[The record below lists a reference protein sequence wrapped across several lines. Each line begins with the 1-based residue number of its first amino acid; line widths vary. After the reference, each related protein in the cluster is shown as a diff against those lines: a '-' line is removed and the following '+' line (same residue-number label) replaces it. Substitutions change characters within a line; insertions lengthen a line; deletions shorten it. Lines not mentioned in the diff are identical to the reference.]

1 MGTVIDELVVQLKL
15 DPKQFDDAQ
24 KATVGKLRQFERDH
38 ERHSKK
44 LSKDTDGLTQS
55 FAALQGR
62 LLGIA
67 SLFMGGMGIQQFT
80 EHITRMTVQTGY
92 LAASLGLSTSEL
104 AKWQGVG
111 ATVNATSGEMA
122 QTIKSVQEAFADMR
136 MGRPSK
142 LLTFSRI
149 THNGAFA
156 GAPVDVD
163 PFNPDPTKFMTDVS
177 RWYVAQKDRAVA
189 TKIIQDNLGFNQGT
203 MNALALGPEE
213 LQKRLKEMEKYG
225 PTKEEVKNF
234 QDLQEALSKAAIKA
248 EALGR
253 AILSFL
259 TPGIVK
265 FLGTLSGIADTFRDK
280 GASEGAKA
288 IDDAASGGVGEA
300 FGTVKGWGR
309 SLWNR
314 GKRALG
320 LGGDAGGNTNTE
332 PGQTGGGVPSS
343 STPNVGPGSS
353 AFLRGRRK
361 KFADAINANPGL
373 RREIA
378 GMMILEGAKHPVPV
392 AESLFNRADYAGG
405 TLHSHLHNGFYG
417 PINRGGLPRA
427 MARYDH
433 SPALRA
439 RMDAAIDRALAG
451 SNIIEGYT
459 DQGLPTDPNGSLTQ
473 TRRQGYSRPFMKIGG
488 NEFLDWNG
496 GPGGHR
502 AAARYRHM
510 IMEGVARER
519 SERSASGSISLG
531 RTPSAHPSDILLDG
545 GATPPP
551 FSFGAGAAMQRGAPV
566 TNNNRTSSTNIQSM
580 NVTVP
585 QGSDPDAYARG
596 IIQRLAH
603 YNNVQSANQGLV

>member
-234 QDLQEALSKAAIKA
+234 QDLQEALSKAATKA

-320 LGGDAGGNTNTE
+320 FGGADDGGNVTTE
-332 PGQTGGGVPSS
+332 PGQAGVGTPGTDATSLKGVPS
-343 STPNVGPGSS
+343 TVVGPGSS
-353 AFLRGRRK
+353 GAPSRVGRTGWWTPDRKQHAVDYLMKNANLPEISARAMVARWAGVESTQRGASEINYKGAIGIAQWLGNRKRGVVVGDFDSQLAHVVRELRGPENRSYRTLMG
-361 KFADAINANPGL
+361 ARDATA
-373 RREIA
+373 
-378 GMMILEGAKHPVPV
+378 
-392 AESLFNRADYAGG
+392 
-405 TLHSHLHNGFYG
+405 
-417 PINRGGLPRA
+417 
-427 MARYDH
+427 
-433 SPALRA
+433 
-439 RMDAAIDRALAG
+439 AAIGASMYERA
-451 SNIIEGYT
+451 EGYNPRT
-459 DQGLPTDPNGSLTQ
+459 GEDNFTGKTIRS
-473 TRRQGYSRPFMKIGG
+473 MKLI
-488 NEFLDWNG
+488 
-496 GPGGHR
+496 PGGSKID
-502 AAARYRHM
+502 APK
-510 IMEGVARER
+510 V
-519 SERSASGSISLG
+519 SPTS
-531 RTPSAHPSDILLDG
+531 TQPSAYHPGDILLNG
-545 GATPPP
+545 GGTPPP

-596 IIQRLAH
+596 ISQRLAH
-603 YNNVQSANQGLV
+603 YNNVQGANQGLV